1 MQSFGEQRVSVD
13 DFSSGTVRVLGIY
26 ADSALYPRLALR
38 LGWVL
43 RDVLPTD
50 EGSYQRAGLADY
62 RMVSLAGELR
72 VGEGGMGPIVG
83 QLWPAQRIVDVR
95 SSPGHGEDQMIMAC
109 DLDLVRLERI
119 EELRKGQP
127 AEFSINLWPTIIR
140 AGARTRAFIEP
151 LNFRLPRDI
160 WLEFLAAVNYGEYDI
175 VEVRRPIRE
184 LDTWAEVLQ
193 QMQLARAKITN
204 GEYNAGVAAVRVALE
219 DVIKAF
225 RGDGPPLKEMLAVS
239 TDVKRGAAYASIITD
254 IKDICS
260 RTIHKPDAAINYTRA
275 EALFVVRTAE
285 SCIALLAALVPIP
298 SQSPPLST

>member
-13 DFSSGTVRVLGIY
+13 DFTSGMVRVLGIY
-26 ADSALYPRLALR
+26 ADSALYPRLAVR

-43 RDVLPTD
+43 RDVPPTD
-50 EGSYQRAGLADY
+50 AGSYQRAGLTDY
-62 RMVSLAGELR
+62 QMVSLGGELR
-72 VGEGGMGPIVG
+72 VGEGLMGPIIG
-83 QLWPAQRIVDVR
+83 QLWPSQRIVDVR
-95 SSPGHGEDQMIMAC
+95 SSPGHGEDQVIMAC

-127 AEFSINLWPTIIR
+127 AKFSINLWPTIIR
-140 AGARTRAFIEP
+140 AGVRARAFIEP
-151 LNFRLPRDI
+151 LNFQLPRDI

-193 QMQLARAKITN
+193 QMQLARARITN

-219 DVIKAF
+219 HVIKDVRA
-225 RGDGPPLKEMLAVS
+225 DGPPLKEMLAIP
-239 TDVKRGAAYASIITD
+239 TDPDRGEAYAAIITNV
-254 IKDICS
+254 KNICS
-260 RTIHKPDAAINYTRA
+260 RTIHKPDATINYTRA

-285 SCIALLAALVPIP
+285 SCIALLGALVPAP
-298 SQSPPLST
+298 GHLNTE